1 MWITYPEERYEELL
15 DYFQFSDLS
24 YSDFIHEEY
33 ETPPIA
39 GLGFPPPRYSFSFI
53 SKEMDL
59 AVVKVPSRELNTTY
73 YRRALKGVDSK
84 TKEEIDLFMRCD
96 FVKYKN
102 AKGKWEFKHFNEW
115 RNENISDYFL
125 RELIE
130 SKRRTWANENYSD
143 FQDRLGFEE
152 HPEESPSDSIS
163 EFLNDFIKMPQFSQ
177 EAQEDT
183 GRGVFRLPRKDEL
196 VIRGIISGLIE
207 HPESQ
212 HFSKEEIT
220 IGFQEIANFGSQ
232 NWRKDRNRPRAEEK
246 SQKIMKE
253 ADKLEFGELRT
264 ILQENTFEINDMFLP
279 DQRYDTGKT
288 IDLMPFLNYG
298 STQIPTREWWSEQE
312 EPIVF
317 TKKRAYL
324 GAFIMTI
331 ICSPLLLIS
340 AGATFAVLSIALT
353 EDPAMIVGLIFTLP
367 LTGGCWFFLAGGV
380 IAGQL
385 VRHRLEINGK
395 NNTITSTEDLWNISF
410 YDVEKGK
417 MKLSDAKCVRTWG
430 LIREEGPSY
439 NKVVICKDPYKSH
452 KSDLDVSWLF
462 TAGKID
468 SRELASALQVPWKPR
483 MPVGTNRQDRHNPGL
498 EEYQNPDW

>member
-24 YSDFIHEEY
+24 YSDFIPEEY

-53 SKEMDL
+53 SKDMDL
-59 AVVKVPSRELNTTY
+59 AVVKVPSKKFNTIY
-73 YRRALKGVDSK
+73 YRNRIKGMNKS
-84 TKEEIDLFMRCD
+84 EIAEIDLFMRCD

-183 GRGVFRLPRKDEL
+183 GRGFFRLPRKDEL

-207 HPESQ
+207 YSESSQ
-212 HFSKEEIT
+212 FSKEEIT
-220 IGFQEIANFGSQ
+220 TGLQEIANFGHQ

-246 SQKIMKE
+246 SHKIMKE
-253 ADKLEFGELRT
+253 ANKLEFDELRT
-264 ILQENTFEINDMFLP
+264 VLYENTYEINDMYLP
-279 DQRYDTGKT
+279 DQRYDTGKA
-288 IDLMPFLNYG
+288 IDLMPFLNDG
-298 STQIPTREWWSEQE
+298 SAEIPTKEWWSEQE

-317 TKKRAYL
+317 TKKRSYL
-324 GAFIMTI
+324 GAFITTI
-331 ICSPLLLIS
+331 ICSPLLLIT
-340 AGATFAVLSIALT
+340 GGGTLVMLIDLLSGNVEAL
-353 EDPAMIVGLIFTLP
+353 MGLIVLLP
-367 LTGGCWFFLAGGV
+367 LTGGCWFFLAGGF

-385 VRHRLEINGK
+385 VRHRLVIDGK
-395 NNTITSTEDLWNISF
+395 NNIITSTEDLWNIPF

-430 LIREEGPSY
+430 FDRNDGPPVI
-439 NKVVICKDPYKSH
+439 NVVICKDPYKSR
-452 KSDLDVSWLF
+452 KSNLDVSWLF

-468 SRELASALQVPWKPR
+468 SRELASALRVPWKPR
-483 MPVGTNRQDRHNPGL
+483 MPTGVNGQGRYNPGL
-498 EEYQNPDW
+498 EKYKNPDW

>member
-1 MWITYPEERYEELL
+1 M
-15 DYFQFSDLS
+15 
-24 YSDFIHEEY
+24 
-33 ETPPIA
+33 
-39 GLGFPPPRYSFSFI
+39 
-53 SKEMDL
+53 
-59 AVVKVPSRELNTTY
+59 AVVKVPSKEFNTIY
-73 YRRALKGVDSK
+73 YRNRIKGMNKSEIAK
-84 TKEEIDLFMRCD
+84 IDLFMRCD

-288 IDLMPFLNYG
+288 IDLMPFLNDG
-298 STQIPTREWWSEQE
+298 SAEIPTKEWWSEQE
-312 EPIVF
+312 EQ
-317 TKKRAYL
+317 
-324 GAFIMTI
+324 
-331 ICSPLLLIS
+331 SS
-340 AGATFAVLSIALT
+340 AARGDCCL
-353 EDPAMIVGLIFTLP
+353 
-367 LTGGCWFFLAGGV
+367 
-380 IAGQL
+380 
-385 VRHRLEINGK
+385 
-395 NNTITSTEDLWNISF
+395 
-410 YDVEKGK
+410 
-417 MKLSDAKCVRTWG
+417 
-430 LIREEGPSY
+430 
-439 NKVVICKDPYKSH
+439 
-452 KSDLDVSWLF
+452 
-462 TAGKID
+462 
-468 SRELASALQVPWKPR
+468 
-483 MPVGTNRQDRHNPGL
+483 
-498 EEYQNPDW
+498 

>member
-1 MWITYPEERYEELL
+1 MWIAYPEERYKDLL

-24 YSDFIHEEY
+24 YSDFIPEEY

-53 SKEMDL
+53 SKDMDL
-59 AVVKVPSRELNTTY
+59 AVVKVPSKEFNTIY
-73 YRRALKGVDSK
+73 YRNRIKGMNKS
-84 TKEEIDLFMRCD
+84 EIAEIDLFMRCD

-125 RELIE
+125 KELIE

-143 FQDRLGFEE
+143 FQDRFGFEE
-152 HPEESPSDSIS
+152 HPEESSSDSIS
-163 EFLNDFIKMPQFSQ
+163 EFLDDFFKIPQFSQ

-183 GRGVFRLPRKDEL
+183 GRGFFRLLPEDEML
-196 VIRGIISGLIE
+196 IRGIISGLIE
-207 HPESQ
+207 YSESQ
-212 HFSKEEIT
+212 QFSKEEIT
-220 IGFQEIANFGSQ
+220 VGLQEIANFGVQ
-232 NWRKDRNRPRAEEK
+232 NWRKDRNRTRAEEK

-253 ADKLEFGELRT
+253 ANKLEFDELRT
-264 ILQENTFEINDMFLP
+264 ILHENTFEINDMYLP

-298 STQIPTREWWSEQE
+298 STEIPTKEWWSEQE

-324 GAFIMTI
+324 GAFFTTI
-331 ICSPLLLIS
+331 ICSPLLLFS

-367 LTGGCWFFLAGGV
+367 LTAGCWFFLAGGV

-385 VRHRLEINGK
+385 VRHRLVIDGK
-395 NNTITSTEDLWNISF
+395 NNIITSTEDLWNISF

-439 NKVVICKDPYKSH
+439 NKVVICKDRYKSR

-468 SRELASALQVPWKPR
+468 SRELASALRVPWKPR
-483 MPVGTNRQDRHNPGL
+483 MPTGVKDQGRYNPGL
-498 EEYQNPDW
+498 EKYKNPDW

>member
-1 MWITYPEERYEELL
+1 MWIAYPEERYEDLL

-24 YSDFIHEEY
+24 YSDFIPEEY
-33 ETPPIA
+33 ESEPIA
-39 GLGFPPPRYSFSFI
+39 GYGFPPPRYSFSFI

-59 AVVKVPSRELNTTY
+59 AVVEVPSKEYNTLY
-73 YRRALKGVDSK
+73 YRAELKNPEAR
-84 TKEEIDLFMRCD
+84 KEVTDLFKRCD

-115 RNENISDYFL
+115 RNENVSDYFL

-130 SKRRTWANENYSD
+130 AKRRTWANENYSD
-143 FQDRLGFEE
+143 FQDRFRFEE
-152 HPEESPSDSIS
+152 YPEESPSDTIS
-163 EFLNDFIKMPQFSQ
+163 EFLNDFIKIPQFSQ

-183 GRGVFRLPRKDEL
+183 GRGFFRLPRKDEL

-207 HPESQ
+207 YSEISQ
-212 HFSKEEIT
+212 FSKEEIT
-220 IGFQEIANFGSQ
+220 TGLQEIANFGHQ

-246 SQKIMKE
+246 SQKIMNY
-253 ADKLEFGELRT
+253 ADELEFDELRT
-264 ILQENTFEINDMFLP
+264 RLHENTSEINDMYLP

-298 STQIPTREWWSEQE
+298 STQIPTEEWWSEQE

-317 TKKRAYL
+317 TKKRGYL
-324 GAFIMTI
+324 SALIMTI

-439 NKVVICKDPYKSH
+439 NKVVICKERYESR

-483 MPVGTNRQDRHNPGL
+483 MPVGINGQVRDNPGL
-498 EEYQNPDW
+498 EKYKNPDW